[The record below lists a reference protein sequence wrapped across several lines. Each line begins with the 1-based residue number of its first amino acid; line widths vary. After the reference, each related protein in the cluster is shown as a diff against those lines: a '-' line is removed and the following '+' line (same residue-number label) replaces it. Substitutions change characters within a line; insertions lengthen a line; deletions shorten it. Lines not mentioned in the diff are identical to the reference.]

1 MPAKIYASE
10 SYKKYF
16 EKQTRAQ
23 KIVSGLSIVDV
34 PRGTIA
40 IDPRDH
46 GFGVFDENGKFVKQ
60 SLQIRKNQGQF
71 IPKLTNTPP
80 VYIDEDVL
88 YFGNVYPSF
97 GHFLLEHMN
106 RGWGI
111 LRDEYKHCKV
121 VLVNNKQLDTVPGYM
136 FDLIETLGVRREDII
151 VLGQTTQFRRVIIPQ
166 QAFNI
171 PIMSSLEFGETFSAM
186 AANAHGPSYDKV
198 YLSRDKLAMR
208 RTFGEAK
215 IQHIFE
221 KNGFKIIYPETMLL
235 VQQIAAVKNCRVL
248 AGCAGTAMHLALF
261 MPRGG
266 TVIQLKRNSIDPC
279 NAATQYM
286 INNTL
291 DLESV
296 FISPSIEE
304 VPTSHFTNAP
314 QIIGVNKYMKQFLD
328 DFGFEYSDAGIA
340 PDTDAIAEYRAAMV
354 EYNRTAGSV
363 RANKIKHAFIK
374 YSACLIPGRERRGRY
389 RAYMKSRFVAK

>member
-1 MPAKIYASE
+1 MSLKIYASK

-16 EKQTRAQ
+16 EKQTRGQ
-23 KIVSGLSIVDV
+23 HIVSGLEIVDV
-34 PRGTIA
+34 PRGIIA
-40 IDPRDH
+40 VDSRDH

-60 SLQIRKNQGQF
+60 SLQIRKKQGQF
-71 IPKLTNTPP
+71 IPKLSKEIPF
-80 VYIDEDVL
+80 VDQDVL

-106 RGWGI
+106 RGWGL

-121 VLVNNKQLDTVPGYM
+121 VLVNNKQLDKVPGYM
-136 FDLIETLGVRREDII
+136 FDLITILGVRREDII
-151 VLGQTTQFRRVIIPQ
+151 VLNQTTQFRRVVVPQ

-186 AANAHGPSYDKV
+186 AANAHGPSYEKV
-198 YLSRDKLAMR
+198 YLSRDKLEMR
-208 RTFGEAK
+208 RTYGEAK
-215 IQHIFE
+215 IQSIFE
-221 KNGFKIIYPETMLL
+221 KNGFKIIYPETLPL
-235 VQQIAAVKNCRVL
+235 EQQIAAVKNCRVL

-266 TVIQLKRNSIDPC
+266 MVIQLKRNSIDAC

-291 DLESV
+291 DLKSV
-296 FISPSIEE
+296 FVSPSIEE

-314 QIIGVNKYMKQFLD
+314 QIIGVNQYMKQFFD
-328 DFGFEYSDAGIA
+328 DFEFKYTDADIASD
-340 PDTDAIAEYRAAMV
+340 TNAIAEYRAAMDL
-354 EYNRTAGSV
+354 YKKTGGSV